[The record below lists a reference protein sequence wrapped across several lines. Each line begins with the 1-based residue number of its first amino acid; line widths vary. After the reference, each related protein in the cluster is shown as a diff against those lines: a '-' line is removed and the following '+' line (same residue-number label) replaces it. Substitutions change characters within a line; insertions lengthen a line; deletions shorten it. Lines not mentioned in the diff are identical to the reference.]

1 MCKLKLFLFTAMFVM
16 LILTACQPLI
26 IPVTPTAERTEQSAT
41 PTSTTP
47 ITATTTLS
55 ETIPAAETA
64 VVTGTAT
71 LSDTANSATVTV
83 SETMTT
89 AVMTT
94 ETPTATA
101 STDTIPVSTEPM
113 LTVIVASL
121 RIRSGPG
128 TAYDVLGAAA
138 QGEQYPIVGQA
149 DTCQWYQVTHPQLGA
164 VWLSGGAQYAS
175 TNIACDQVAAVAAPA
190 LPTLAPTATPA
201 PVQEQ
206 QANNP
211 EPTPV
216 APTATPAP
224 VQEQQVNNPEP
235 TPTAP
240 PTQPV
245 TDPFPADQGCLL
257 LQNQLGP
264 ELTFTFTS
272 ADGSWQDSIKVKSD
286 QDVPYCLSPGHY
298 RVTVD
303 APPPW
308 SSLNRDFDIKAGDR
322 AYFPI
327 RPQ

>member
-1 MCKLKLFLFTAMFVM
+1 MFAT
-16 LILTACQPLI
+16 LTLAACQPLI
-26 IPVTPTAERTEQSAT
+26 IPVTPTAEGAGQNPV
-41 PTSTTP
+41 PTATTP
-47 ITATTTLS
+47 VTATTTLS
-55 ETIPAAETA
+55 ETASAAETA
-64 VVTGTAT
+64 VITSTET
-71 LSDTANSATVTV
+71 LADTASSTPVTV

-89 AVMTT
+89 TVATT

-101 STDTIPVSTEPM
+101 SPEIASVSTEPT

-128 TAYDVLGAAA
+128 TAFDVLGAAA

-149 DTCQWYQVTHPQLGA
+149 ESCQWYQVTHPQLGA
-164 VWLSGGAQYAS
+164 VWLAGGAQYAN
-175 TNIACDQVAAVAAPA
+175 TTVPCEQVPAVAAPA
-190 LPTLAPTATPA
+190 APTPVPTPVA
-201 PVQEQ
+201 
-206 QANNP
+206 
-211 EPTPV
+211 PTPV
-216 APTATPAP
+216 APTATAAP
-224 VQEQQVNNPEP
+224 IQEQQATNPEP
-235 TPTAP
+235 TATTP

-245 TDPFPADQGCLL
+245 DDPFPADQGCLL

-272 ADGSWQDSIKVKSD
+272 ADGSWQDSVKVSSD
-286 QDVPYCLSPGHY
+286 QDVPYCLTPGHY

-308 SSLNRDFDIKAGDR
+308 SSLNRDFDINAGDR